1 MAKDLQFHEAAN
13 LFPMMT
19 DEEANALLDDIREN
33 GQKYAIELYDGKVL
47 DGRNRYVQ
55 CLKLGI
61 ECDTVDVTADID
73 DPVKHVLS
81 ANLHRRHLTASQKS
95 IIAGKADKLLER
107 LKDDALKRM
116 KEGGGDKKSQMAREK
131 SGTVKL
137 PDPIKGETREQL
149 GKIIGISGSMVDRGL
164 KVVEKGT
171 PELVKAV
178 EEGRMSVTN
187 AAKLTEE
194 DAETQKQAAEDAKF
208 SGGRYRPVKI
218 QKERDNTGADP
229 NYRNTKQF
237 ALECARCAITQLEQI
252 PKKNPGRKESF
263 AKVEKWIYSQG
274 K

>member
-1 MAKDLQFHEAAN
+1 
-13 LFPMMT
+13 MT

-218 QKERDNTGADP
+218 QKDKEQTLSNDNKDKSRGVGVQYAHEAIACLKKIPRKDALRKRAYEIVADWIKA
-229 NYRNTKQF
+229 N
-237 ALECARCAITQLEQI
+237 
-252 PKKNPGRKESF
+252 KNK
-263 AKVEKWIYSQG
+263 
-274 K
+274 